1 MNTKDQS
8 EGGTILKVDVL
19 GRVRTPRDQR
29 ERILDAFEQSGI
41 PGTRFAREHGINYQ
55 TFATWIQRRRRKRG
69 DYKRRGKQRKQNKP
83 ARSAPPGTLM
93 LAEVGMPHE
102 KSAAIAPAAVRI
114 ELPGGASLTVTD
126 ASQTAIAAELVR
138 QLSTNGVSSC

>member
-1 MNTKDQS
+1 MATTFMNTKKKS
-8 EGGTILKVDVL
+8 EGDTILKVDVL

-41 PGTRFAREHGINYQ
+41 PGTRFAKEHGINYQ

-69 DYKRRGKQRKQNKP
+69 DYRCQGKQKKSVR
-83 ARSAPPGTLM
+83 GTPSGALM
-93 LAEVGMPHE
+93 LAEVCIPNE
-102 KSAAIAPAAVRI
+102 KSEAAAAVRV

-126 ASQTAIAAELVR
+126 ASQTAIAAELIR
-138 QLSTNGVSSC
+138 QLSTRSLPC